1 MQETT
6 SSTHLLLERRDV
18 SHTKKTCGNNAWS
31 TNKILKLLHHWCY
44 QIDSYY
50 IIFKKFLYND
60 TILVF
65 EMTSKSK
72 LRLNLL

>member
-6 SSTHLLLERRDV
+6 SGTHLLLNRQDA
-18 SHTKKTCGNNAWS
+18 SHNKKTCGNHAWS
-31 TNKILKLLHHWCY
+31 TNKILKLLHDWCY
-44 QIDSYY
+44 QIDNYY
-50 IIFKKFLYND
+50 IIFFLILYND